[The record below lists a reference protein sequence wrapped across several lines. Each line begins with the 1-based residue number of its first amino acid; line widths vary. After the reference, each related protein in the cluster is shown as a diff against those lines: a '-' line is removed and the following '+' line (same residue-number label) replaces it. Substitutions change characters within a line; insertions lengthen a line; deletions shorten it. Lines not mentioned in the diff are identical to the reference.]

1 MDLKSYPSLTML
13 KNFNSWGAD
22 ISFAVNV
29 SITPEQYKEITGKD
43 YVAPAEK

>member
-1 MDLKSYPSLTML
+1 MKSFPSLTML
-13 KNFNSWGAD
+13 KIFASWGED

-43 YVAPAEK
+43 FQAPATSE